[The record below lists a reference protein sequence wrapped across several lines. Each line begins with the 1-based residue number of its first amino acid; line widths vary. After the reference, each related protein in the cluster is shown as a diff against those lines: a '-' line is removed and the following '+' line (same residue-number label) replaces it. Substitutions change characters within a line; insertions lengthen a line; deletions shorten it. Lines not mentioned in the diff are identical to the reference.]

1 MIRLI
6 RMIALV
12 FSLVAMAIMALMA
25 VVPGGAT
32 PPSAWIA
39 FSGYRNGNYDVY
51 RIRADGSQ
59 QQRLTNNNLEWN
71 EAPPQWSP
79 NGQWIAFVSERK
91 GNYDIYRM
99 RADGS
104 EQQPL
109 TITSKFQ
116 WSYQWS
122 PPLHHRVWHPWRLLG
137 ICGSI
142 GVVVFVP
149 KSKTLMRRR
158 GK

>member
-1 MIRLI
+1 M
-6 RMIALV
+6 
-12 FSLVAMAIMALMA
+12 
-25 VVPGGAT
+25 
-32 PPSAWIA
+32 
-39 FSGYRNGNYDVY
+39 
-51 RIRADGSQ
+51 RADGTEQQQLTTSPEEDFGIQ
-59 QQRLTNNNLEWN
+59 WSPNGQVFAFVSERDGNLEIYRMRTDGSEQQRLTTNPGSDTW
-71 EAPPQWSP
+71 PQWSP
-79 NGQWIAFVSERK
+79 DGQWIAFVSDRD
-91 GNYDIYRM
+91 GNEDIYRM

-116 WSYQWS
+116 WSYEWS

-137 ICGSI
+137 ICGSL
-142 GVVVFVP
+142 GAVVLVP